1 MHECPSWLTDLKGSS
16 VGQAFEVI
24 GRECQPAQVI
34 VIGRPD
40 WTVFDALVGI
50 PTVRGIRVYNTYPD
64 PSKVVVRWED
74 VGDVINYPVTRPSR
88 AFSMSEKIRWI
99 NPTGEGWSQV
109 CDLVVLSDRDFP
121 FDADTSE
128 YIGDFVHR
136 MAPDAFVN
144 VGSWE
149 NDFPPKDFFTVELT
163 HGHCGYHPVHIRDKE
178 RFSDATIDDHA
189 GARMKLAKRKG
200 SE

>member
-1 MHECPSWLTDLKGSS
+1 MHECPTWLTNLKAST
-16 VGQAFEVI
+16 VAQAFEVI
-24 GRECQPAQVI
+24 GRECKPARII

-40 WTVFDALVGI
+40 WSVFDSLVGI
-50 PTVRGIRVYNTYPD
+50 PTVRGISVYSTYPD
-64 PSKVVVRWED
+64 PSKVVVGWKD

-88 AFSMSEKIRWI
+88 AVSMSEKIRWI

-121 FDADTSE
+121 FDADTSN

-136 MAPDAFVN
+136 MAPDAFVS
-144 VGSWE
+144 VGCWE
-149 NDFPPKDFFTVELT
+149 DDFPPKDFFTVELL
-163 HGHCGYHPVHIRDKE
+163 HGHCGFHPVHVRAKK

-189 GARMKLAKRKG
+189 GARMKLAERSG
-200 SE
+200 NE